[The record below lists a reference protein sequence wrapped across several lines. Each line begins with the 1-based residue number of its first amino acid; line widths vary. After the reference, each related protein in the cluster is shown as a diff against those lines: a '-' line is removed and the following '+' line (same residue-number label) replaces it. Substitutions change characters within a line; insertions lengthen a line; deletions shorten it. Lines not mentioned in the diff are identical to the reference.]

1 MPFGLMNAGTTYQ
14 RLMDKIFKNQRG
26 RNLEVY
32 IDDSIVKSKTE
43 EEMIVD
49 LQETFDNMRKYKMKL
64 NLKKCVFGIKSKK
77 FLGYIVNRRGIDA
90 NPIKVQAVIDLA

>member
-1 MPFGLMNAGTTYQ
+1 MMPFGLMNAGTTYQ

-64 NLKKCVFGIKSKK
+64 NLKKCVFGIKSRK
-77 FLGYIVNRRGIDA
+77 FLGI
-90 NPIKVQAVIDLA
+90 